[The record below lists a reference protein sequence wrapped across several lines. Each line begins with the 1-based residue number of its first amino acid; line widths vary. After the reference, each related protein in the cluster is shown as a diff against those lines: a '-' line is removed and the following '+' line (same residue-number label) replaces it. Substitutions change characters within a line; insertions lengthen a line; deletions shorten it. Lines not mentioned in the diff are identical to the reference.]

1 MATRKGRRMTARE
14 KKLAAEVRAEMRD
27 KGLLPEKKKPL
38 NRKKFVD
45 QARAVLGESIGYD
58 TIPYLLWA
66 LSEMLGHRAYLEAS
80 PDLEAVGAAK
90 VILLAKRR
98 MDFEKEQ
105 IAAGR
110 EKWTIGELCEAVQDV
125 YRM

>member
-66 LSEMLGHRAYLEAS
+66 LSEMLSHRANPYAS

-105 IAAGR
+105 NAAGR
-110 EKWTIGELCEAVQDV
+110 EKWTVGELCEAVQDV